1 MANMLGHTRT
11 VMLETYAAADPAAM
25 KLAADMIGEAFG
37 GEMEVYQ
44 LEGGQIGEFAL
55 PLRFFGGKAD
65 SHTFKS
71 KY

>member
-44 LEGGQIGEFAL
+44 L
-55 PLRFFGGKAD
+55 
-65 SHTFKS
+65 
-71 KY
+71 